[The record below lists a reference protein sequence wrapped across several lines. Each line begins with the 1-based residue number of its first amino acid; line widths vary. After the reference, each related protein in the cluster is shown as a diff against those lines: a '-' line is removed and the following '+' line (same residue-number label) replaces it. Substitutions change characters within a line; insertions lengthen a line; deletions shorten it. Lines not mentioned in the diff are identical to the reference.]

1 MKKKKK
7 KRSCW
12 AAEPELER
20 KKTVW
25 LEPELE
31 TMMKKKKRTK
41 EEDEPV
47 WLVSD
52 CRNRNRAWACVTV
65 AGIEIARISS
75 HFHCSVHRSRLLE
88 FWSSRVAH
96 DREKK
101 RVCVTDRVT
110 CVGNFNL
117 GRILLILDLGC
128 PVQVQQTPHQKWS
141 FLNFLRAARGPNGLR
156 AFSGRAK
163 KP

>member
-31 TMMKKKKRTK
+31 TVKKKRVLP
-41 EEDEPV
+41 ESR
-47 WLVSD
+47 VSLCD
-52 CRNRNRAWACVTV
+52 CCRNRNRALQFTV
-65 AGIEIARISS
+65 HA
-75 HFHCSVHRSRLLE
+75 
-88 FWSSRVAH
+88 FWSSGSVVQPLQCRT
-96 DREKK
+96 RERRKE
-101 RVCVTDRVT
+101 CVWLTVYLC

-117 GRILLILDLGC
+117 GRILLILGLGC
-128 PVQVQQTPHQKWS
+128 PVQVQQTSHQKWS
-141 FLNFLRAARGPNGLR
+141 FLNFLRAARGSNGLR